1 MLVRQTEG
9 KVRLLRF
16 LPDGRRL
23 VVVVE
28 QSDLQM
34 RFSILDTTSGD
45 SIPLAMPGFKCENWH
60 HRYVYPNMTAV
71 HPAGEI
77 VYIAFAGQLA
87 SFATSDGSVRP
98 VPEVDMAHQVVI
110 SPRGDRLLVAGHPNH
125 HQSMSPTVTAYDTG
139 ADKTT
144 LLWRKEMPQGF
155 HNLAGF
161 LPDGERFV
169 NVENV
174 VKIRHVDDGRELASS
189 RHKIFGHAQPRV
201 SEDGRLLTVL
211 GQSSMYI
218 VDLSS
223 LANPRRIKGS
233 SDFGNFVS
241 SAIHPSNGTMAVI
254 HGGPTLLKIYSLST
268 LKQLQV
274 YKWKV
279 GELCTVDFSPDG
291 MTGAVGSQDGR
302 IVVWDVE

>member
-1 MLVRQTEG
+1 VT
-9 KVRLLRF
+9 
-16 LPDGRRL
+16 
-23 VVVVE
+23 
-28 QSDLQM
+28 
-34 RFSILDTTSGD
+34 
-45 SIPLAMPGFKCENWH
+45 
-60 HRYVYPNMTAV
+60 
-71 HPAGEI
+71 
-77 VYIAFAGQLA
+77 IAFAGHLA
-87 SFATSDGSVRP
+87 SFATSDGKVRP
-98 VPEVDMAHQVVI
+98 TPEVGKVSQALV
-110 SPRGDRLLVAGHPNH
+110 SPRGDRLLVAEHLNH
-125 HQSMSPTVTAYDTG
+125 IYQAVTAFDISSG
-139 ADKTT
+139 KAT
-144 LLWRKEMPQGF
+144 LLWRMEMTDVF
-155 HNLAGF
+155 HTVAGF

-169 NVENV
+169 SVENV

-201 SEDGRLLTVL
+201 SEDGRLLSVL